1 MGGDGGGGGGGG
13 SDEFD
18 GMDAALAGNLGSAQT
33 TSTQDLDISGHSF
46 DFANSTLGSLA
57 GETRS
62 DQEIAADKAVGEAL
76 NAGRTT
82 FIDPFTGETRN
93 VGEGR
98 YSSPP
103 TPGSPLDFGRT
114 AGLGLLSTAATIASA
129 ITGLGP
135 AAKVAGTVGDLVL
148 GTPDILTIG
157 TNKSGE
163 GVLSSP
169 AFNSLTTSFPAQS
182 AAPAANINLDDPNVD
197 LTEPLNDVLNTPALE
212 NSLEV
217 AMAPTEGQVRA
228 ALSENEGPGPSL
240 AEDISIGLS
249 DLTTAITSLPQSL
262 MEGFREGFINPADE
276 LPEENIPEGLDQG
289 NNDSLPRRRRPD
301 SLITASS
308 TSLVSEEL
316 DDPLA
321 ESRRILRA
329 QNSLLSNG
337 ARGFV

>member
-13 SDEFD
+13 DEFD
-18 GMDAALAGNLGSAQT
+18 GMDAALAGNLYDAQT
-33 TSTQDLDISGHSF
+33 TSAQDLDISGHSF
-46 DFANSTLGSLA
+46 NFANSTLGTLL
-57 GETRS
+57 GETKS
-62 DQEIAADKAVGEAL
+62 DQEIAEDRAVEDAL

-82 FIDPFTGETRN
+82 FIDPFSGETRN
-93 VGEGR
+93 FGEGR

-129 ITGLGP
+129 ATGLGP
-135 AAKVAGTVGDLVL
+135 AAKVAAAAADRVL
-148 GTPDILTIG
+148 GTPDLVTIG

-169 AFNSLTTSFPAQS
+169 ALNAITSSTQ
-182 AAPAANINLDDPNVD
+182 AAPASNINLDDPNVD

-217 AMAPTEGQVRA
+217 AMAPTEGQMRA
-228 ALSENEGPGPSL
+228 ALTENEGPGPSL

-249 DLTTAITSLPQSL
+249 DLTTAITNFPQSL
-262 MEGFREGFINPADE
+262 MEGFREGFINPEDE
-276 LPEENIPEGLDQG
+276 LPEENIPEGLDEG
-289 NNDSLPRRRRPD
+289 NNGSLPRRRRPD

-321 ESRRILRA
+321 ESRRILRS
-329 QNSLLSNG
+329 QNSLLSGG